1 MAYNK
6 QYKDFLEIS
15 PNFES
20 VVDIDADKRNQNLW
34 REYIVGDDM
43 ENLVDVLCQSLGN
56 EAPDARRSF
65 WVHGSYG
72 TGKSYAAI
80 FVKHLLEEDPQTID
94 EFLSKSSR
102 LSKYR
107 NRFMKCRN
115 KGDYLVIWKT
125 GCTGI
130 RTGDMMLVE
139 AEQAVREALVAKFGD
154 NADLGGASLISAVAD
169 KLNDPS
175 INWEHIIENTIL
187 GDSYSSVEELRAAVD
202 SGKLS
207 AIQTTA
213 MVLRDMKFG
222 LISNLET
229 FENWLSEVIDAN
241 GLAKSGIFFI
251 WDEFTEYVAHS
262 DDHTIM
268 QQLSEF
274 CKVKPFFMLYVVH
287 RSDEMVD
294 SMGKDRYQMITNRF
308 HTVEFH
314 ISASAA
320 LDLIAGS
327 IVVRNGMQNA
337 WADERDQVV
346 NDFKKYLPDMVGLDD
361 KTGEMIDKLCPI
373 HPMTIRLLSRVAES
387 FAAAQRTM
395 FRFMKDQ
402 SNSEIGFVGYI
413 NHYGPDDEARWLTPE
428 WLWDYFF
435 TRESDFSDK
444 DTKVAPY
451 IQHYEESLHLV
462 EKDADALRLFK
473 IVMLLLAVSST
484 TKGAYG
490 VRHMQGGIAATLD
503 CLENCVAGVISK
515 QKVRDLLATLEES
528 RLVLQD
534 QAANGTI
541 RLQLPFKGG
550 SGDAFRVKFE
560 NNDRKFT
567 RYQMF
572 SKDGRFATE
581 LEKKVWDENDATF
594 KRMKIAVCCA
604 ETSSINNRLAEVKA
618 ELTKSPYKLGLLIV
632 TVKDDQQYSAI
643 MGTLA
648 DDAANAK
655 EPRLTIALLKTPL
668 SEENRKLWLTHLTK
682 MELANES
689 GQTASANNYKLES
702 EKVINAWV
710 AQATGGGKLV
720 AWNGVNVFSNLYGTA
735 NLRYTIV
742 TQVLNSVFPYAPE
755 QIVKMVTAYKPCNDA
770 APTAGILRKGA
781 TTQMQAVLNSLAPEI
796 LQFTKIDEFANATG
810 DKTVKAVS
818 ELAKVVRDKM
828 DSGQRVILSDLWSEL
843 QAPPFGYYNTIACGI
858 ILGLVFSCYKNSA
871 FSWTDSAQST
881 HILDAATLKT
891 MVQSMC
897 KGALSS
903 DYLSAGSVTFQNFRA
918 YVKDI
923 VHLTDAQV
931 ATEPECCRNMR
942 AAITQS
948 GAPFW
953 ALKYLPEEAYGTNID
968 TAMKIIDGM
977 QKFVSTDVDRESVM
991 SDVLLNF
998 QGRGKI
1004 KVKMR
1009 TAFQDKN
1016 TMSAAFQNFLFA
1028 SSPELADVAAAL
1040 SIQPINLRD
1049 RLQGSMQSEI
1059 YTWTEQQVIDKLAD
1073 IVDEYRYL
1081 VEVGYAVG
1089 QIYRNLDD
1097 ARKDLAN
1104 RFKYQRIP
1112 LTAVEDLQKPWYDA
1126 LKALRMLSVG
1136 KANHMTPEE
1145 RAAAAAALHEYG
1157 KAANDF
1163 LTDSKPTLV
1172 DILEAHNVSCT
1183 DEEVDSIY
1191 AGLKNT
1197 LFDATLGQFN
1207 QLLDQQ
1213 VARIGQAR
1221 NRTELKELWVILTGK
1236 NTVKEWCDYY
1246 GTPIFWVIPAELRK
1260 PIHRVIDLQTGIA
1273 TPYNADVVAAIAALK
1288 NEGALLTNSPKIY
1301 ASLQKTINPEYVS
1314 YFNAHRSELLAQVK
1328 IKHGNDM
1335 STWEAPELGFLQSII
1350 KKAIDDQARN
1360 EKLQN
1365 TKNEIAQMPIDRLR
1379 DVIAR
1384 FLDEHPGYCDEF
1396 LK

>member
-80 FVKHLLEEDPQTID
+80 FVKHLLEEKPEVID

-154 NADLGGASLISAVAD
+154 KADLGGASLISAVTDRLDDA
-169 KLNDPS
+169 S
-175 INWEHIIENTIL
+175 INWDHVIENTIL
-187 GDSYSSVEELRAAVD
+187 SDDYSSVEELRAAVS

-222 LISNLET
+222 LISNLDT
-229 FENWLSEVIDAN
+229 FENWLTEVIDAN

-294 SMGKDRYQMITNRF
+294 SMGMDRYQMITNRF

-337 WADERDQVV
+337 WADERNQVV
-346 NDFKKYLPDMVGLDD
+346 NDFKKFLPDLVGLDD

-402 SNSEIGFVGYI
+402 SNSDIGFVGYI

-462 EKDADALRLFK
+462 ESDEDALRLFK

-503 CLENCVAGVISK
+503 CLENCVAGVLSK
-515 QKVRDLLATLEES
+515 DKVRDLLATLEES
-528 RLVLQD
+528 KLVLQD

-560 NNDRKFT
+560 NNDRKYS

-572 SKDGRFATE
+572 AKDGRFSNE

-604 ETSSINNRLAEVKA
+604 ETNSINNRLAEVKA
-618 ELTKSPYKLGLLIV
+618 ELIKSPYKLGLLIV
-632 TVKDDQQYSAI
+632 TVKDDPQYSAI
-643 MGTLA
+643 QNTLA
-648 DDAANAK
+648 HAAADAN

-668 SEENRKLWLTHLTK
+668 SDENRKAWLTQLTK

-702 EKVINAWV
+702 EKVITIWTS
-710 AQATGGGKLV
+710 QATSGGKLV
-720 AWNGVNVFSNLYGTA
+720 AWNGTNVFNNLYGTA
-735 NLRYTIV
+735 NLRHTII
-742 TQVLNSVFPYAPE
+742 TQVLNNVFPYAPE

-770 APTAGILRKGA
+770 APAAGIARKGA
-781 TTQMQAVLNSLAPEI
+781 TTQMQSVLNSISPEI
-796 LQFTKIDEFANATG
+796 LQFTEIDGIANATG
-810 DKTVKAVS
+810 DKTVTAVS
-818 ELAKVVRDKM
+818 ALAKVIRDKM
-828 DSGQRVILSDLWSEL
+828 DSGQRVILSDLWREL
-843 QAPPFGYYNTIACGI
+843 QEPPFGYYNTIACGI
-858 ILGLVFSCYKNSA
+858 LLGLIFSCYKNTA
-871 FSWTDSAQST
+871 FSWTDSVQST
-881 HILDAATLKT
+881 HILNEQTLKS
-891 MVQSMC
+891 MILSMC
-897 KGALSS
+897 KGSLNS
-903 DYLSAGSVTFQNFRA
+903 DYLSAGSITFQHFRD

-923 VHLTDAQV
+923 INLTDAQV
-931 ATEPECCRNMR
+931 ATEAECCRNMR

-953 ALKYLPEEAYGTNID
+953 ALKYLPDGTYGPNTDKAN
-968 TAMKIIDGM
+968 TIIDEM
-977 QKFVSTDVDRESVM
+977 QQFISADIDREAIM
-991 SDVLLNF
+991 NDVLLNF
-998 QGRGKI
+998 QSRGKV
-1004 KVKMR
+1004 KVAMR
-1009 TAFQDKN
+1009 KAFQDKAV
-1016 TMSAAFQNFLFA
+1016 MSTAFRNFLYS
-1028 SSPELADVAAAL
+1028 SSPALADVATTL
-1040 SIQPINLRD
+1040 SIQPVDLSD
-1049 RLQGSMQSEI
+1049 RLHLSMQGEI
-1059 YTWTEQQVIDKLAD
+1059 YTWTEQQVADKLAD
-1073 IVDEYRYL
+1073 IVNEYQYL
-1081 VEVGYAVG
+1081 VEVDHALG
-1089 QIYRNLDD
+1089 QNYRNLED

-1112 LTAVEDLQKPWYDA
+1112 FTAVEDIQKPWYPA
-1126 LKALRMLSVG
+1126 LKALRTLSLG
-1136 KANHMTPEE
+1136 KVAHLTAEE
-1145 RAAAAAALHEYG
+1145 RNADAAALRSYG
-1157 KAANDF
+1157 KAA
-1163 LTDSKPTLV
+1163 K
-1172 DILEAHNVSCT
+1172 
-1183 DEEVDSIY
+1183 
-1191 AGLKNT
+1191 
-1197 LFDATLGQFN
+1197 
-1207 QLLDQQ
+1207 
-1213 VARIGQAR
+1213 
-1221 NRTELKELWVILTGK
+1221 
-1236 NTVKEWCDYY
+1236 
-1246 GTPIFWVIPAELRK
+1246 
-1260 PIHRVIDLQTGIA
+1260 
-1273 TPYNADVVAAIAALK
+1273 
-1288 NEGALLTNSPKIY
+1288 
-1301 ASLQKTINPEYVS
+1301 
-1314 YFNAHRSELLAQVK
+1314 
-1328 IKHGNDM
+1328 
-1335 STWEAPELGFLQSII
+1335 
-1350 KKAIDDQARN
+1350 
-1360 EKLQN
+1360 
-1365 TKNEIAQMPIDRLR
+1365 
-1379 DVIAR
+1379 
-1384 FLDEHPGYCDEF
+1384 
-1396 LK
+1396 